1 MLDTVHRRD
10 KHVEQLIEHFNAR
23 MVAANNDVNVLRASL
38 TPAEKQL
45 ISDELARVS
54 GPDPE
59 SMRYF
64 LENYFVINTK
74 GGQFDDEMA
83 EQELRTM
90 SPFMDPQEVL
100 WEEVVYCWGHKL
112 PMWWIML
119 KARQIGWSTI
129 VQGMLF
135 QRVIFNKNMSVL
147 VIADELTR
155 TQNIFDKSLLAYNN
169 LPFFMR
175 PEIQLNNRG
184 KGILRFD
191 RNDQDMRLVNPGL
204 NSTFFTD
211 AANKPS
217 GSSRGFTL
225 HGLHASE
232 FGLFLRPKILTQ
244 DIVPALAK
252 KNPLTIAVV
261 EGTAD
266 EGHNKTYKAMWEM
279 AMKGKG
285 LFRPMFAAWWKEK
298 TYCKPF
304 SSLTEEHGFLET
316 QKTQHPEELELMS
329 KVEDEFGYR
338 IRPDQMNWYREQADQ
353 FEGTEADREMMEQEY
368 PSYPKSAFRTGGIC
382 AFPRKKLTRIEVRD
396 VRTPIWWG
404 ELLFRMEGDQEKPY
418 FIKHGPAKRDH
429 NGDIMPGQQ
438 ELPLYGAPLWI
449 WEWPVSKDIYYE
461 ASDPSQGIPDA
472 HERTDFAAAQ
482 IFRVPRKAGERI
494 RQCLEFK
501 GYVDPKTLA
510 KIVCQLG
517 KFYNMCEMAP
527 ECNTLT
533 EHIGNIIHIHKYPN
547 IYRWRRQDK
556 ITGHWTNF
564 FGWETQS
571 KSREDLMAR
580 FKALLIEDSIE
591 IRSQRLLD
599 EAMNFVDDGSGR
611 FEAVG
616 GQHDDTLFAAMICVY
631 CLMELDPRLFR
642 LVDEV
647 PMDKTNRNFH
657 NTDYSISDKE
667 QEAMD
672 TDFACL

>member
-1 MLDTVHRRD
+1 MLDAVPRKD
-10 KHVEQLIEHFNAR
+10 KHVAQLVEHFNQR
-23 MVAANNDVNVLRASL
+23 LVAANNDILGLRAAL
-38 TPAEKQL
+38 TPEERQL
-45 ISDELARVS
+45 ISDEVTRVS
-54 GPDPE
+54 GPDPD

-64 LENYFVINTK
+64 LENYMVINTK
-74 GGQFDDEMA
+74 GGDEDDEMA
-83 EQELRTM
+83 VQELRTM
-90 SPFMDPQEVL
+90 YPFMEPQEVL
-100 WEEVVYCWGHKL
+100 WEDFVHCWGNKI
-112 PMWWIML
+112 PVWWIML

-129 VQGMLF
+129 VQGMVF
-135 QRVIFNKNMSVL
+135 HRVIFNKNMNML
-147 VIADELTR
+147 VIADELGR

-169 LPFFMR
+169 LPFWMR
-175 PEIQLNNRG
+175 PEKQYDNRG

-191 RNDQDMRLVNPGL
+191 RKDDDERMVNPGL

-225 HGLHASE
+225 HGFHASE

-244 DIVPALAK
+244 DIIPATAK
-252 KNPLTIAVV
+252 RNPLTIAVV

-285 LFRPMFAAWWKEK
+285 RFRPMFAAWWKER
-298 TYCKPF
+298 TYSKPF
-304 SSLTEEHGFLET
+304 DYEMEEEQFKFSQEETELVG
-316 QKTQHPEELELMS
+316 
-329 KVEDEFGYR
+329 KVRDEFGYE
-338 IRPDQMNWYREQADQ
+338 IRKDQMNWYRQEADQ
-353 FEGTEADREMMEQEY
+353 FEATESDRDMIEQEY

-382 AFPRKKLTRIEVRD
+382 AFPRKRLTRIEVRD

-404 ELLFRMEGDQEKPY
+404 DLGFIQKDGQEVPVY
-418 FIKHGPAKRDH
+418 DRYGPWRDADG
-429 NGDIMPGQQ
+429 NPTAREQ
-438 ELPLYGAPLWI
+438 PLYSAPLWI
-449 WEWPVSKDIYYE
+449 WEWPVSTDLYYE

-472 HERTDFAAAQ
+472 HERTDFSAAQ
-482 IFRVPRKAGERI
+482 IFRVPRRPGERI
-494 RQCLEFK
+494 RQCLEYK
-501 GYVDPKTLA
+501 GYADPKMLA

-517 KFYNMCEMAP
+517 KRYNMCEMAP

-533 EHIGNIIHIHKYPN
+533 EHIGNIIQIHKYPA

-556 ITGHWTNF
+556 ISGHWTNF

-580 FKALLIEDSIE
+580 FKSLIKEESVE

-616 GQHDDTLFAAMICVY
+616 GQHDDVLFAAMICVY
-631 CLMELDPRLFR
+631 CLLELDPRLFK
-642 LVDEV
+642 LVEEV
-647 PMDKTNRNFH
+647 PLDYTKRDFV
-657 NTDYSISDKE
+657 NTDYSLSDKE
-667 QEAMD
+667 TQDMD

>member
-1 MLDTVHRRD
+1 MLDAVPRKD
-10 KHVEQLIEHFNAR
+10 KHVAQLIEHFNQRLSDAK
-23 MVAANNDVNVLRASL
+23 NDIPAMRASL
-38 TPAEKQL
+38 TASEQQ
-45 ISDELARVS
+45 IIADELQRVS
-54 GPDPE
+54 TPDPAAV
-59 SMRYF
+59 RYF

-74 GGQFDDEMA
+74 GGNEDDDMA
-83 EQELRTM
+83 VQELRTM
-90 SPFMDPQEVL
+90 YPFMEPQEVL
-100 WEEVVYCWGHKL
+100 WNDKEGVVYSWERKL
-112 PMWWIML
+112 PLWWIML

-135 QRVIFNKNMSVL
+135 HRVIFNKNMNVL

-169 LPFFMR
+169 LPFWMR
-175 PEIQLNNRG
+175 PEKQYDNRG

-191 RNDQDMRLVNPGL
+191 RMDPDERMVNPGL
-204 NSTFFTD
+204 NSQFFTD

-225 HGLHASE
+225 HGFHASE

-244 DIVPALAK
+244 DIIPATAK
-252 KNPLTIAVV
+252 RNPLTIAVV

-266 EGHNKTYKAMWEM
+266 EGHNKTYKKMWEM
-279 AMKGKG
+279 AVHGKSH
-285 LFRPMFAAWWKEK
+285 FRPMFAAWWKER

-304 SSLTEEHGFLET
+304 PSDMEEDAFVFSPDE
-316 QKTQHPEELELMS
+316 KELCS
-329 KVEDEFGYR
+329 KVRDEYDYE
-338 IRPDQMNWYREQADQ
+338 ITKEQMNWYRQEADQ
-353 FEGTEADREMMEQEY
+353 FEATESDREMMEQEY

-382 AFPRKKLTRIEVRD
+382 AFPRKKLTQIEKRD

-404 ELLFRMEGDQEKPY
+404 ELVFRMDGDQEKPV
-418 FIKHGPAKRDH
+418 FIKYGPAKRDAAGQII
-429 NGDIMPGQQ
+429 GDQQ
-438 ELPLYGAPLWI
+438 ELSPYAAPLWI
-449 WEWPVSKDIYYE
+449 WEWPVSTDIYYE
-461 ASDPSQGIPDA
+461 ASDPSQGIPDP

-501 GYVDPKTLA
+501 GYVDPRTLS
-510 KIVCQLG
+510 KIVCTLG
-517 KFYNMCEMAP
+517 KFYNTCEMAP

-533 EHIGNIIHIHKYPN
+533 EHIGNILHIHKYPN

-556 ITGHWTNF
+556 ISGHWTNF

-580 FKALLIEDSIE
+580 FKALLIEDSLE

-599 EAMNFVDDGSGR
+599 EAQSFIDDGTGR
-611 FEAVG
+611 FEASG
-616 GQHDDTLFAAMICVY
+616 DQHDDVLFAAMICVY
-631 CLMELDPRLFR
+631 CLMELDPRLFK
-642 LVDEV
+642 LVDTE
-647 PMDKTNRNFH
+647 PLDTTNRDFH
-657 NTDYSISDKE
+657 NTDYSLSDKE
-667 QEAMD
+667 AQDMD